1 MHLSCTCSALR
12 AGAALEHCFASRASQ
27 SWVAAL
33 QHLHCMRAHRFDL
46 LHVMIDE
53 PNDAMDYQ
61 IASHIVGVH
70 MRCDGAFAVPFDMR
84 QLQRYLKYA
93 RTFRPEMTVEARPR
107 PAVSEC
113 CLFYVLYI
121 LYQAMLSSLNNV
133 MQARL
138 QACHPVKEALSDFS
152 SGGTACSQEHR

>member
-1 MHLSCTCSALR
+1 MPVTP
-12 AGAALEHCFASRASQ
+12 
-27 SWVAAL
+27 
-33 QHLHCMRAHRFDL
+33 LHACRFDL

-70 MRCDGAFAVPFDMR
+70 MRRDGAFAVPFDMR

-107 PAVSEC
+107 PASPAC
-113 CLFYVLYI
+113 CLIRHFRPYPH
-121 LYQAMLSSLNNV
+121 SLN
-133 MQARL
+133 
-138 QACHPVKEALSDFS
+138 S
-152 SGGTACSQEHR
+152 SIQQEGLRAYDPGVTWPDLVLAAEACSS

>member
-1 MHLSCTCSALR
+1 
-12 AGAALEHCFASRASQ
+12 
-27 SWVAAL
+27 
-33 QHLHCMRAHRFDL
+33 MRAHRFDL

-70 MRCDGAFAVPFDMR
+70 MRRDGAFAVPFDMR

-107 PAVSEC
+107 PAGPAC
-113 CLFYVLYI
+113 CLIHQFK
-121 LYQAMLSSLNNV
+121 AMHHSFNSV
-133 MQARL
+133 IQGRL
-138 QACHPVKEALSDFS
+138 
-152 SGGTACSQEHR
+152 